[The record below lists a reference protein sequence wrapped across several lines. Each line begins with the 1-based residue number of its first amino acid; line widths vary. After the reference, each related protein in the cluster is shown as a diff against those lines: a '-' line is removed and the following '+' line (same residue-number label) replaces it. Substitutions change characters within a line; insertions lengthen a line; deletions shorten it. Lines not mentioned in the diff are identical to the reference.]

1 MAAWIRCLPPKMADI
16 LNLAL
21 IQTNTPATQEAALA
35 HVRPLILQAAAGGAQ
50 LILLPECANLM
61 EARKEQKAQVV
72 TTEAGDTFI
81 GGIRELARQ
90 LRVEI
95 LIGSAI
101 VRCDIDDRPRSGSDS
116 ATKNANRSLLIDARG
131 DITARYDKIHLFDA
145 DTPDGRSY
153 RESATMRPGEA
164 AALAQTPWGRLGLT
178 ICYDIRFPHLYR
190 ALAKQGA
197 DMIAVCA
204 AFTVPTGKAHWEV
217 LLRAR
222 AIETGCFVL
231 APAQGGLHE
240 DGRTTYGHSMVIS
253 PWGEIIARLDH
264 DRPAVLETSIDFS
277 EVIRARQA
285 LPCLR
290 HDREFRL

>member
-1 MAAWIRCLPPKMADI
+1 MTDI

-21 IQTNTPATQEAALA
+21 IQTRTPATPAAALA
-35 HVRPLILQAAAGGAQ
+35 HVRPLVLQAAANGAQ

-61 EARKEQKAQVV
+61 EARKKHKAQVV
-72 TTEAGDTFI
+72 TTEAEDIFI
-81 GGIRELARQ
+81 KGVRELAQ
-90 LRVEI
+90 SLRVEI

-101 VRCDIDDRPRSGSDS
+101 VKSETDER
-116 ATKNANRSLLIDARG
+116 AANRSLLIDARG
-131 DITARYDKIHLFDA
+131 EIVARYDKIHLFDA

-164 AALAQTPWGRLGLT
+164 AALADTPWGKLGLT
-178 ICYDIRFPHLYR
+178 ICYDVRFPHLYR
-190 ALAKQGA
+190 ALAKAGA
-197 DMIAVCA
+197 KMIAVCA

-240 DGRTTYGHSMVIS
+240 DSRTTYGHSMVIA
-253 PWGEIIARLDH
+253 PWGEVIARLDH
-264 DRPAVLETSIDFS
+264 DRPAVLEASIDFS
-277 EVIRARQA
+277 EVSRARQA
-285 LPCLR
+285 LPSLK
-290 HDREFRL
+290 HDREFRV

>member
-1 MAAWIRCLPPKMADI
+1 MTDI

-21 IQTNTPATQEAALA
+21 IQTRTPATPAAALDHA
-35 HVRPLILQAAAGGAQ
+35 RPLILQAAANGAQ

-61 EARKEQKAQVV
+61 EARKEHKAQVV
-72 TTEAGDTFI
+72 TTEAEDVFI
-81 GGIRELARQ
+81 RGVRELAQ
-90 LRVEI
+90 SLRVEI

-101 VRCDIDDRPRSGSDS
+101 VKSEVDDR
-116 ATKNANRSLLIDARG
+116 AANRSLLIDARG
-131 DITARYDKIHLFDA
+131 EIVARYDKIHLFDA

-164 AALAQTPWGRLGLT
+164 AAVAVTPWGGLGLT
-178 ICYDIRFPHLYR
+178 ICYDVRFPHLHR
-190 ALAKQGA
+190 TLARQGA
-197 DMIAVCA
+197 NMIAVCA
-204 AFTVPTGKAHWEV
+204 AFTVPTGRAHWEV

-253 PWGEIIARLDH
+253 PWGEVIARLDH
-264 DRPAVLETSIDFS
+264 DRPAVLEASIDFS
-277 EVIRARQA
+277 EVTRARQA
-285 LPCLR
+285 LPSLQ
-290 HDREFRL
+290 HDREFRV

>member
-1 MAAWIRCLPPKMADI
+1 MTDI

-21 IQTNTPATQEAALA
+21 IQTRTPATPAAALA
-35 HVRPLILQAAAGGAQ
+35 HVRPLILQAAANGAQ

-61 EARKEQKAQVV
+61 EARKEHKAQVV
-72 TTEAGDTFI
+72 TTEAEDIFI
-81 GGIRELARQ
+81 KGVRELAQ
-90 LRVEI
+90 SLRVEI

-101 VRCDIDDRPRSGSDS
+101 VKSETDER
-116 ATKNANRSLLIDARG
+116 AANRSLLIDACG
-131 DITARYDKIHLFDA
+131 EIVARYDKIHLFDA

-164 AALAQTPWGRLGLT
+164 AALADTPWGKLGLT
-178 ICYDIRFPHLYR
+178 ICYDVRFPHLYR
-190 ALAKQGA
+190 ALAKAGA
-197 DMIAVCA
+197 KMIAVCA

-253 PWGEIIARLDH
+253 PWGEVIARLDH
-264 DRPAVLETSIDFS
+264 DRPAVLEASIDFS
-277 EVIRARQA
+277 EVTRARQA
-285 LPCLR
+285 LPSLQ
-290 HDREFRL
+290 HDREFRV

>member
-1 MAAWIRCLPPKMADI
+1 MSDI

-21 IQTNTPATQEAALA
+21 IQTRTPATPAAALEHA
-35 HVRPLILQAAAGGAQ
+35 RPLILQAATGGAQ

-72 TTEAGDTFI
+72 TTEAVDVFI
-81 GGIRELARQ
+81 KGVRELARQ

-101 VRCDIDDRPRSGSDS
+101 IKSEIDER
-116 ATKNANRSLLIDARG
+116 AANRSLLINARG
-131 DITARYDKIHLFDA
+131 EITARYDKIHLFDA

-153 RESATMRPGEA
+153 RESATMRPGENA
-164 AALAQTPWGRLGLT
+164 VVADTPWGQLGLT
-178 ICYDIRFPHLYR
+178 ICYDVRFPHLYR
-190 ALAKQGA
+190 TLAKNGA
-197 DMIAVCA
+197 KMIAVCA

-253 PWGEIIARLDH
+253 PWGEVIARLDH
-264 DRPAVLETSIDFS
+264 DRPAVLEASIDFS
-277 EVIRARQA
+277 EVTRARQA
-285 LPCLR
+285 LPSLQ
-290 HDREFRL
+290 HDREFRV

>member
-1 MAAWIRCLPPKMADI
+1 MAESI

-21 IQTNTPATQEAALA
+21 IQTRSPANPADALE
-35 HVRPLILQAAAGGAQ
+35 HVRRLILQAATGGAQ

-61 EARKEQKAQVV
+61 EARKEQKALVV
-72 TTEAGDTFI
+72 TTEAEDIFI
-81 GGIRELARQ
+81 KGVRDLAQQ

-95 LIGSAI
+95 LIGSVI
-101 VRCDIDDRPRSGSDS
+101 IKSGIDER
-116 ATKNANRSLLIDARG
+116 AANRSLLINARG
-131 DITARYDKIHLFDA
+131 EITARYDKIHLFDA

-164 AALAQTPWGRLGLT
+164 AAVAETPWGKLGLT
-178 ICYDIRFPHLYR
+178 ICYDVRFPHLYR
-190 ALAKQGA
+190 TLAKNGA
-197 DMIAVCA
+197 KMIAVCA

-222 AIETGCFVL
+222 AIETGCFIL

-253 PWGEIIARLDH
+253 PWGEVIARLDH

-277 EVIRARQA
+277 EVTRARQA
-285 LPCLR
+285 LPALQ
-290 HDREFRL
+290 HDREFRV

>member
-1 MAAWIRCLPPKMADI
+1 MTDI

-21 IQTNTPATQEAALA
+21 IQTRTPATPAAALDHA
-35 HVRPLILQAAAGGAQ
+35 RPLIMQAATNGAQ

-61 EARKEQKAQVV
+61 EARKEHKAQVV
-72 TTEAGDTFI
+72 TTEAEDVFI
-81 GGIRELARQ
+81 QGVRELAQ
-90 LRVEI
+90 SLRVEI

-101 VRCDIDDRPRSGSDS
+101 VKSEIDDR
-116 ATKNANRSLLIDARG
+116 AANRSLLIDARG
-131 DITARYDKIHLFDA
+131 EIVARYDKIHLFDA

-164 AALAQTPWGRLGLT
+164 AAVAVTPWGGLGLT
-178 ICYDIRFPHLYR
+178 ICYDVRFPHLHR
-190 ALAKQGA
+190 TLARRGA
-197 DMIAVCA
+197 NMIAVCA

-253 PWGEIIARLDH
+253 PWGEVIARLDH
-264 DRPAVLETSIDFS
+264 DRPAVLEASIDFS
-277 EVIRARQA
+277 EVTRARQA
-285 LPCLR
+285 LPSLQ
-290 HDREFRL
+290 HDREFRV

>member
-1 MAAWIRCLPPKMADI
+1 MTDI

-21 IQTNTPATQEAALA
+21 IQTRTPATPAAALDHA
-35 HVRPLILQAAAGGAQ
+35 RPLILQAATNGAQ
-50 LILLPECANLM
+50 FILLPECANLM
-61 EARKEQKAQVV
+61 EARKEHKALVV
-72 TTEAGDTFI
+72 TTEAEDVFI
-81 GGIRELARQ
+81 KGVRELAQ
-90 LRVEI
+90 SLRVEI

-101 VRCDIDDRPRSGSDS
+101 VKSEIDDR
-116 ATKNANRSLLIDARG
+116 AANRSLLIDARG
-131 DITARYDKIHLFDA
+131 EIVARYDKIHLFDA

-164 AALAQTPWGRLGLT
+164 AAVAVTPWGGLGLT
-178 ICYDIRFPHLYR
+178 ICYDVRFPHLHR
-190 ALAKQGA
+190 TLARQGA
-197 DMIAVCA
+197 NMIAVCA

-253 PWGEIIARLDH
+253 PWGEVIARLDH
-264 DRPAVLETSIDFS
+264 DRPAVLEASIDFS
-277 EVIRARQA
+277 EVTRARQA
-285 LPCLR
+285 LPSLQ
-290 HDREFRL
+290 HDREFRV

>member
-1 MAAWIRCLPPKMADI
+1 MTDI

-21 IQTNTPATQEAALA
+21 IQTRTPATPAAALA
-35 HVRPLILQAAAGGAQ
+35 HVRPLILQAAANGAQ

-61 EARKEQKAQVV
+61 EARKEHKAQVV
-72 TTEAGDTFI
+72 TTEAEDIFI
-81 GGIRELARQ
+81 KGVRELAQ
-90 LRVEI
+90 SLRVEI

-101 VRCDIDDRPRSGSDS
+101 VKSEIDER
-116 ATKNANRSLLIDARG
+116 AANRSLLIDACG
-131 DITARYDKIHLFDA
+131 EIVARYDKIHLFDA

-164 AALAQTPWGRLGLT
+164 AAVAVTPWGGLGLT
-178 ICYDIRFPHLYR
+178 ICYDVRFPHLYR
-190 ALAKQGA
+190 ALAKAGA
-197 DMIAVCA
+197 KMIAVCA

-253 PWGEIIARLDH
+253 PWGEVIARLDH
-264 DRPAVLETSIDFS
+264 DRPAVLEASIDFS
-277 EVIRARQA
+277 EVTRARQA
-285 LPCLR
+285 LPSLQ
-290 HDREFRL
+290 HDREFRV

>member
-1 MAAWIRCLPPKMADI
+1 MADS

-21 IQTNTPATQEAALA
+21 IQTRTPAHPADALE
-35 HVRPLILQAAAGGAQ
+35 HVRPLIMQAAATGAQ
-50 LILLPECANLM
+50 FILLPECANLM
-61 EARKEQKAQVV
+61 EARKEHKAKVV
-72 TTEAGDTFI
+72 TTEAEDVFI
-81 GGIRELARQ
+81 QGVRELAQQ

-101 VRCDIDDRPRSGSDS
+101 VKTEIDDR
-116 ATKNANRSLLIDARG
+116 AANRSLLINACG
-131 DITARYDKIHLFDA
+131 EITARYDKIHLFDA

-153 RESATMRPGEA
+153 RESATMRPGENAMA
-164 AALAQTPWGRLGLT
+164 ADTPWGELGLT
-178 ICYDIRFPHLYR
+178 ICYDVRFPHLYR
-190 ALAKQGA
+190 SLAKQGA
-197 DMIAVCA
+197 KMIAVCA

-253 PWGEIIARLDH
+253 PWGEIVARLDH
-264 DRPAVLETSIDFS
+264 DRPAVLEAHIDFS
-277 EVIRARQA
+277 EVTRARQA
-285 LPCLR
+285 LPSLQ
-290 HDREFRL
+290 HDREFRV

>member
-1 MAAWIRCLPPKMADI
+1 MSDI

-21 IQTNTPATQEAALA
+21 IQTRTPATPAAALEHA
-35 HVRPLILQAAAGGAQ
+35 RPLILQAATGGAQ

-61 EARKEQKAQVV
+61 EARKEYKAQVV
-72 TTEAGDTFI
+72 TTEAGDVFI
-81 GGIRELARQ
+81 KGVRELARQ

-101 VRCDIDDRPRSGSDS
+101 IKSENDER
-116 ATKNANRSLLIDARG
+116 AANRSLLINARG
-131 DITARYDKIHLFDA
+131 EITARYDKIHLFDA

-153 RESATMRPGEA
+153 RESATMRPGENA
-164 AALAQTPWGRLGLT
+164 AVADTPWGQLGLT
-178 ICYDIRFPHLYR
+178 ICYDVRFPHLYR
-190 ALAKQGA
+190 TLAKNGA
-197 DMIAVCA
+197 KMIAVCA

-253 PWGEIIARLDH
+253 PWGEVIARLDH
-264 DRPAVLETSIDFS
+264 DRPAVLEASIDFS
-277 EVIRARQA
+277 EVTRARQA
-285 LPCLR
+285 LPSLQ
-290 HDREFRL
+290 HDREFRV

>member
-1 MAAWIRCLPPKMADI
+1 MTDV

-21 IQTNTPATQEAALA
+21 IQTRTPATPADALE
-35 HVRPLILQAAAGGAQ
+35 HVRPLIMQAATNGAQ
-50 LILLPECANLM
+50 FILLPECANLM
-61 EARKEQKAQVV
+61 EARKEQKALAV
-72 TTEAGDTFI
+72 TTEAEDVFI
-81 GGIRELARQ
+81 KGVRDLAQQ

-101 VRCDIDDRPRSGSDS
+101 IKSGIDVRAS
-116 ATKNANRSLLIDARG
+116 NRSLLINTRG

-153 RESATMRPGEA
+153 RESATMRPGENA
-164 AALAQTPWGRLGLT
+164 VMAQTPWGSLGLT
-178 ICYDIRFPHLYR
+178 ICYDVRFAGLYR
-190 ALAKQGA
+190 ALAKAGA
-197 DMIAVCA
+197 KMIAVCA

-222 AIETGCFVL
+222 AIETGCFIL

-240 DGRTTYGHSMVIS
+240 DGRTTYGHSMVIA
-253 PWGEIIARLDH
+253 PWGEVIARLDH

-277 EVIRARQA
+277 EVTRARQA
-285 LPCLR
+285 LPSLQ
-290 HDREFRL
+290 HDREFRIL